1 MKITCPSS
9 NDPRNQQKRLKRDP
23 RYKEKAYDRMDLD
36 ELDKFLEGEQF
47 LRQEDIGP
55 KATFINKNIPAP

>member
-1 MKITCPSS
+1 MNERT
-9 NDPRNQQKRLKRDP
+9 QQKRQKRDP
-23 RYKEKAYDRMDLD
+23 RDKEKAYDRMDLD

-55 KATFINKNIPAP
+55 KATFINKNIPTLQKESIV